1 MYGAMA
7 RILVI
12 DDDGLTRDIL
22 KEILSLLGHDIVEAG
37 DGKEGVGRYS
47 EAPTDLV
54 ITDIVM
60 PEEDGLETIQEIYE
74 MNPQAK
80 VIAMTG
86 FDGDGEMG
94 YLALA
99 EKLGASLTLK
109 KPLHRD
115 DIVSAVETALAH

>member
-1 MYGAMA
+1 MA

-12 DDDGLTRDIL
+12 DDDGLTREIL
-22 KEILSLLGHDIVEAG
+22 KEILSPLGHDIVEAR
-37 DGKEGVGRYS
+37 DGKEGVCCYLEPPS
-47 EAPTDLV
+47 DLV

-60 PEEDGLETIQEIYE
+60 PEEDGLEAIQEIYE
-74 MNPQAK
+74 KNPLAR

-99 EKLGASLTLK
+99 KKLGASLTLK
-109 KPLHRD
+109 KPLHKD
-115 DIVSAVETALAH
+115 DVLSAVETALAH